1 MYFLFGSAKIA
12 QLILLCAVM
21 AIGRIDF
28 YTLVGLFCALLW
40 MPLAVA
46 EPVPVGEI
54 TLVLGG
60 ASLSGSAAGTRQ
72 AAVKGT
78 IYVGDR
84 IETRSDGH
92 VHIRFIDS
100 GRVSIRPASRLT
112 VEDYRPATV
121 ADESGTPGAIRF
133 RLDHGVVR
141 SITGRWGEAARE
153 RFRLNAPF
161 AAIGI
166 RGTDFVAQSQSE
178 QVRVVVHS
186 GAVTLSPFGDG
197 CDPGGLGSCQ
207 GGGARELSAAMGG
220 VMLELRRHQNAPQLL
235 PRGGA
240 EELLVSVGVD
250 AATQKVPPRLEE
262 GGITNETITR
272 EAVRHA
278 LPPTPES
285 LVWGRW
291 AHVVARPGDV
301 LTTSRQAAAEF
312 GRKRIAENDYYALY
326 RLPGAGDFER
336 SDSVTLGIGSAQ
348 AHLVTL
354 AGVQQGSVQ
363 GGYLNL
369 DFGARSFAT
378 GLDLHS
384 EPTGNVALQA
394 GGVIRA
400 DGTFS
405 SGSIHTRVKGGL
417 ADGGS
422 QAAYLFEQAVPGGM
436 LTGVVNWR

>member
-1 MYFLFGSAKIA
+1 MAK
-12 QLILLCAVM
+12 
-21 AIGRIDF
+21 RRFDF
-28 YTLVGLFCALLW
+28 FSTVGFVCTLLFCA
-40 MPLAVA
+40 PLAVA
-46 EPVPVGEI
+46 APAAVGEI

-60 ASLSGSAAGTRQ
+60 ATLSGTEGGERLAQIKAP
-72 AAVKGT
+72 V
-78 IYVGDR
+78 YVGDR
-84 IETRSDGH
+84 IETRADGH
-92 VHIRFIDS
+92 VHIRFVDG
-100 GRVSIRPASRLT
+100 GRVSIRPVSRLA
-112 VEDYRPATV
+112 VEDYRPSV
-121 ADESGTPGAIRF
+121 AADGTPLAGGAIRF
-133 RLDHGVVR
+133 RLDQGVVR

-186 GAVTLSPFGDG
+186 GAVTLAPFGDG
-197 CDPGGLGSCQ
+197 CDPGGLGGCQ
-207 GGGARELSAAMGG
+207 GGGARELSAAMGD
-220 VMLELRRHQNAPQLL
+220 VMLELRRHQNAPRLL

-240 EELLVSVGVD
+240 EELMVASVM
-250 AATQKVPPRLEE
+250 AATQKAHPRQEE
-262 GGITNETITR
+262 GAITDETITR

-278 LPPTPES
+278 LPPAPES

-291 AHVVARPGDV
+291 ARVAPRPGDV

-312 GRKRIAENDYYALY
+312 GRERIAENDYYALY
-326 RLPGAGDFER
+326 RLPGAGDFQR

-354 AGVQQGSVQ
+354 AGVQPGSVQ

-394 GGVIRA
+394 GGAIGA

-405 SGSIHTRVKGGL
+405 SASIYTRVKGGL